1 MKEHYNMTKEELS
14 QFKELL
20 LEKRAEIL
28 EDLRLVK
35 NQSYEETTVST
46 DDSDGGSS
54 FHMADVGT
62 DTMEKEIK
70 FYLASFG
77 GNRLKDIEQALERI
91 ENGSYGI
98 CLACGAEINLER
110 LEAIP
115 QALKCVTCKTNE
127 ETY

>member
-1 MKEHYNMTKEELS
+1 MTKEELS
-14 QFKELL
+14 RFKELL

-35 NQSYEETTVST
+35 SQSYDETSVSV

-54 FHMADVGT
+54 FHMADVGS

-91 ENGSYGI
+91 ENGSYGS
-98 CLACGAEINLER
+98 CLSCGAEISAER

-115 QALKCVTCKTNE
+115 QALKCVNCKANE
-127 ETY
+127 EMS